1 MNKTR
6 IKKTKPQEF
15 TFEDE
20 TRDCTDIDGTQ
31 EPYDWTEQGR
41 ENHALKPCKTCRDE
55 TIQ

>member
-6 IKKTKPQEF
+6 IKETKEPQF

-20 TRDCTDIDGTQ
+20 TRDWTDIDGTQ

-41 ENHALKPCKTCRDE
+41 ENHALKSYQTCRE
-55 TIQ
+55 AEQ